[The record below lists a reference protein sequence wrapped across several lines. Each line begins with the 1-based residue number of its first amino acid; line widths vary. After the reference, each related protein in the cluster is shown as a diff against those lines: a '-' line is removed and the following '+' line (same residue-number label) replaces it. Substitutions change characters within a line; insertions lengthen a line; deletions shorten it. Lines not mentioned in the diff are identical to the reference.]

1 MNNEEKIEVSK
12 LKSVQA
18 KLKKFDYLAKD
29 SNYITITEWANGEG
43 WDITIDNKNF
53 QLSYG
58 ELEAIN
64 YLIHYLQYEVDQA

>member
-12 LKSVQA
+12 LKSVHT

-43 WDITIDNKNF
+43 FDISIDDKNF

-58 ELEAIN
+58 ELDAIN